1 MQRRKWHDYIKLDKK
16 IKKAFM
22 VLQVETK
29 NAPFGSIIDERIK
42 QHHFPVSKYSSLKV
56 VFEPFLVLDIL
67 KILIYPLKYLS

>member
-1 MQRRKWHDYIKLDKK
+1 
-16 IKKAFM
+16 M

-42 QHHFPVSKYSSLKV
+42 QHHLPVSKYSSLKV

-67 KILIYPLKYLS
+67 KILIYSLKYLS

>member
-1 MQRRKWHDYIKLDKK
+1 
-16 IKKAFM
+16 M

-42 QHHFPVSKYSSLKV
+42 QHHLPVSKYSSLKV

-67 KILIYPLKYLS
+67 KILVYPLKYLS

>member
-1 MQRRKWHDYIKLDKK
+1 
-16 IKKAFM
+16 M

-42 QHHFPVSKYSSLKV
+42 QHHLPVSKHSSLKV

-67 KILIYPLKYLS
+67 KILIFSLKYLS